1 MRGMRS
7 FESRLHCE
15 WLTARVGSATL
26 ITAHKPGDPHTVE
39 MMQGIEPMECLTAP
53 LPESPAW
60 AYEVKWDEYRALGS
74 ADWLLSRRAKR
85 MNFPSVRDALRHLDV
100 GIILD
105 GEVVA
110 FDILSHRGKSLLKMK
125 WHERRAVLERALP
138 SHPLLASLCI
148 AGVGH

>member
-1 MRGMRS
+1 MSISRFAQKYRIFAVAS
-7 FESRLHCE
+7 VPIVCRIHQFEEKDLRQE
-15 WLTARVGSATL
+15 
-26 ITAHKPGDPHTVE
+26 
-39 MMQGIEPMECLTAP
+39 
-53 LPESPAW
+53 
-60 AYEVKWDEYRALGS
+60 
-74 ADWLLSRRAKR
+74 KR

-148 AGVGH
+148 AGVGHQDRHQSDH